1 MRLVISCLRAAAYL
15 VFLFVIYHVLVGLNT
30 EIDPDL
36 PWFAAIYC
44 LIILASIAWPA
55 NRWSAWPL
63 FRVPGGSRRIWLPVA
78 FGVLIVLATLVL
90 SGAAFGLTGIS
101 LPAPENASP
110 AVRLAAL
117 ICYPLFSAVT
127 EEIGFRGILQGG
139 LDRGGSGV
147 RAIWIAAGIFVLAHT
162 GNDGFWR
169 LIIFYATLGLLCGI
183 VAKRTKSVLPAI
195 ALHLVVNGILLA
207 ITMTYGSVD
216 LNNTSTSLLWVVGIV
231 GFVSLYGFIMEFA
244 HQPSG

>member
-117 ICYPLFSAVT
+117 ICYPL
-127 EEIGFRGILQGG
+127 
-139 LDRGGSGV
+139 
-147 RAIWIAAGIFVLAHT
+147 
-162 GNDGFWR
+162 
-169 LIIFYATLGLLCGI
+169 
-183 VAKRTKSVLPAI
+183 
-195 ALHLVVNGILLA
+195 
-207 ITMTYGSVD
+207 
-216 LNNTSTSLLWVVGIV
+216 
-231 GFVSLYGFIMEFA
+231 
-244 HQPSG
+244 